1 MWRQRQRLQC
11 WVPSAGHPRVDCWL
25 PPGSGKEAWSGFS
38 HRACRGNHPTS
49 ALILDI
55 CPPSRI
61 TREYTCIAISHPCCG
76 SYSSPGELIIH
87 GGDGKPTIV
96 LGVGKEFSERTGRSQ
111 CKTKAGLLNVLL
123 SRATAPP
130 YGITLEIKRDSI
142 DRECLV
148 QLPQWRTFSLL
159 MLKGTLPLTLKM
171 NWREAA
177 FGPVILVV
185 WRYLR
190 VQAFCLWLVR
200 LSSRFFGYFP
210 ICFVG

>member
-1 MWRQRQRLQC
+1 MKTKAEITVLGPQSKKHQGLIAGRHQEVGKRRGVASPTEPAEGTTLPAPWFWTLSSLQNYQRIYLHCYKPPMLWKLQQPGGVNNTQGRWQAHC
-11 WVPSAGHPRVDCWL
+11 SAG
-25 PPGSGKEAWSGFS
+25 SGQGVLWKNWK
-38 HRACRGNHPTS
+38 
-49 ALILDI
+49 
-55 CPPSRI
+55 
-61 TREYTCIAISHPCCG
+61 
-76 SYSSPGELIIH
+76 
-87 GGDGKPTIV
+87 KPV
-96 LGVGKEFSERTGRSQ
+96 Q
-111 CKTKAGLLNVLL
+111 NQAGLLNVLL

-200 LSSRFFGYFP
+200 LSSRIFGYFP